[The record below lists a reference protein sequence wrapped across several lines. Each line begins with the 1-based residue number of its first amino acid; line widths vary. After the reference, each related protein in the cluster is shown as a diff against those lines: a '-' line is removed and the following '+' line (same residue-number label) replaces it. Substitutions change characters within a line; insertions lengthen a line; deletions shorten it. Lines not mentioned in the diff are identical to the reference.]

1 MFSETTTSPHY
12 SKGRGIAMYRIS
24 FFQRA
29 LNLCWDMRGP
39 MKIEKFHNYKEK
51 IWAMTAPEEKGSK
64 MDFFMK
70 EAWISLCVKAG
81 INKYKKSQLTVYLT

>member
-29 LNLCWDMRGP
+29 LNLCWDTRGP

-51 IWAMTAPEEKGSK
+51 IWAMTAPEGKASK
-64 MDFFMK
+64 MDFLWKKHEYLFVWK
-70 EAWISLCVKAG
+70 LELISIRKA
-81 INKYKKSQLTVYLT
+81 S